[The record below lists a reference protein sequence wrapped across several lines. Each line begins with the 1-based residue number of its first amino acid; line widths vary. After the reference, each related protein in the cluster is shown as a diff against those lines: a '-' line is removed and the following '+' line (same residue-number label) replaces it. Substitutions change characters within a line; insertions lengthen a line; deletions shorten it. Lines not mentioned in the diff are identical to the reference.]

1 MSFSTHDDCTIVF
14 RRGAERGS
22 RGRARSRESGDGARE
37 HQPIVVLFEKKL
49 PRTFFDLVFFVA
61 RSGLVL
67 WTKIHLTAK
76 GLSICDKFTSA
87 ITGANF
93 VC

>member
-1 MSFSTHDDCTIVF
+1 MT
-14 RRGAERGS
+14 
-22 RGRARSRESGDGARE
+22 ARSFFDAVLSAVRAGALDLARVVMAPESPSRS
-37 HQPIVVLFEKKL
+37 LFFSKKKL

-67 WTKIHLTAK
+67 WIKIHLTAK